1 MSDIVYFVQAACKSD
16 NVNLLLINKY
26 FMDKEIVALVVV
38 IADVAICYLL
48 FFSFQLLRVMQLR
61 MNAEINNTIVKA

>member
-61 MNAEINNTIVKA
+61 MNAEINDTIVKA